1 MKVVVD
7 ADRLTGLLADRL
19 AAIVPDGIYV
29 EADDG
34 MVRYSAEE
42 GRFPGQRGSCRVGR
56 ADSFVRTSFKALT
69 GTTGHRLVG
78 VCVHVLDELQDYV
91 SEATHDPWPGRT
103 AQPAPRAE
111 LRGSELH
118 LWYDGGGEVV
128 LACEPVPLTALG
140 PVRPGRS
147 RGQ

>member
-1 MKVVVD
+1 MRVVVD
-7 ADRLTGLLADRL
+7 ADRLTTLLADRL
-19 AAIVPDGIYV
+19 TAIVPNGIYV

-42 GRFPGQRGSCRVGR
+42 GRFPGQTGSYHVGR
-56 ADSFVRTSFKALT
+56 AGSFVRTNFEALT
-69 GTTGHRLVG
+69 GTTGQRLVR

-111 LRGSELH
+111 LRRSELH
-118 LWYDGGGEVV
+118 LWYVGGGEVV
-128 LACEPVPLTALG
+128 LACEPIALTALG

-147 RGQ
+147 RRQ